1 MPLVIVPILWG
12 LYAYTAGS
20 INWAYPVARRYG
32 VDILRTGNRNRGTA
46 NVFRVVGPLPGVKVY
61 LADMLTATAVVA
73 PTHWLPLSDTCM
85 LVASGM
91 VVVGTMFPV
100 FSHFRGGTG
109 LAKSTGVAAGI
120 NPLGLLLALPLGLYV
135 LGTLRNAAWAG
146 GLGLGLVLLAS
157 ASISHDAVGV
167 ISIAMVGALIF
178 IRSRVQY
185 RGGRK
190 A

>member
-1 MPLVIVPILWG
+1 M
-12 LYAYTAGS
+12 
-20 INWAYPVARRYG
+20 
-32 VDILRTGNRNRGTA
+32 
-46 NVFRVVGPLPGVKVY
+46 
-61 LADMLTATAVVA
+61 
-73 PTHWLPLSDTCM
+73 
-85 LVASGM
+85 
-91 VVVGTMFPV
+91 
-100 FSHFRGGTG
+100 
-109 LAKSTGVAAGI
+109 AAGI

-185 RGGRK
+185 RAGRK

>member
-32 VDILRTGNRNRGTA
+32 VDILRMGNRNPGTA
-46 NVFRVVGPLPGVKVY
+46 NVFRVVGPLPGVMVY

-91 VVVGTMFPV
+91 VVLGTMFPV
-100 FSHFRGGTG
+100 FSHFRGWYRIGQEHRCG
-109 LAKSTGVAAGI
+109 CRDQPFGAASGVA
-120 NPLGLLLALPLGLYV
+120 
-135 LGTLRNAAWAG
+135 
-146 GLGLGLVLLAS
+146 S
-157 ASISHDAVGV
+157 
-167 ISIAMVGALIF
+167 GAL
-178 IRSRVQY
+178 RSRDTSQCCLGWRARPRPCSSRLRFHLSRC
-185 RGGRK
+185 RGGNLYCHGGCSDFH
-190 A
+190 